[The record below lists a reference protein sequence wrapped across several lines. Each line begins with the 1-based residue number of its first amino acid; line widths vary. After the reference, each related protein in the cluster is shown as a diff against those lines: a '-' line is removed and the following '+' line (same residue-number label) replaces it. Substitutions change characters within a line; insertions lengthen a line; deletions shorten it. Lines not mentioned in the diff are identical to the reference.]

1 MFFVSCGAVVSR
13 HLGVARALALA
24 LQIAREGRVSIN
36 WEVHMRIFSGVLLA
50 ALLALSLG
58 LWRTLRGATVANS
71 PPQETTWESL
81 RQRAWTFRVIW

>member
-1 MFFVSCGAVVSR
+1 
-13 HLGVARALALA
+13 
-24 LQIAREGRVSIN
+24 
-36 WEVHMRIFSGVLLA
+36 MRIFCGVLLA